1 MGRKVV
7 RRCAV
12 TDGPYFQMYYIPRYF
27 YRRLFV
33 QRVSKYQ
40 WQRRAVALDHGE
52 RGESGGIWRSGEG
65 KREREMGGGRE
76 KEEQAE
82 TARGRGGR
90 KTKRATAIIVDA
102 GGRKKNDAC
111 INHDTRVY
119 LRVASATLRLSSCPM
134 MDVYHVR
141 QRSLSFFA
149 EFPF

>member
-52 RGESGGIWRSGEG
+52 RGESGSIWRSGEG
-65 KREREMGGGRE
+65 ERERERKMGGGEGEGRAGRDGARQRW
-76 KEEQAE
+76 KENEAGDCDYRR
-82 TARGRGGR
+82 RGR
-90 KTKRATAIIVDA
+90 KE
-102 GGRKKNDAC
+102 KK
-111 INHDTRVY
+111 
-119 LRVASATLRLSSCPM
+119 
-134 MDVYHVR
+134 
-141 QRSLSFFA
+141 
-149 EFPF
+149 

>member
-65 KREREMGGGRE
+65 ERERERDGRGGGRRKSRQRRRE
-76 KEEQAE
+76 AE
-82 TARGRGGR
+82 VEGKRSGR
-90 KTKRATAIIVDA
+90 
-102 GGRKKNDAC
+102 
-111 INHDTRVY
+111 
-119 LRVASATLRLSSCPM
+119 LRLSSTRAEGKKM
-134 MDVYHVR
+134 MLVSTTIRACIYVSR
-141 QRSLSFFA
+141 PRR
-149 EFPF
+149 